1 MFPTAARSLEY
12 IMASS
17 PASTLASQAYSGPS
31 RHRMTVDEF
40 HRMGEAGIL
49 HPEDRTELI
58 HGEVF
63 DVSPIGRLHA
73 ALVAGLAAAFH
84 ESLGRSVVVWTQ
96 NPVRLGLRNEVQPDL
111 VVLAPR
117 ADFYATALPE
127 PADVRLIVEVADS
140 SLDHDVT
147 VKIPLYAEHGVPEV
161 WIVEA
166 ASRQTHRFR
175 SPVGGTFSERDTVPP
190 DRPLEFAQFRG
201 SLAAILPI
209 AG

>member
-1 MFPTAARSLEY
+1 M
-12 IMASS
+12 
-17 PASTLASQAYSGPS
+17 
-31 RHRMTVDEF
+31 
-40 HRMGEAGIL
+40 
-49 HPEDRTELI
+49 
-58 HGEVF
+58 
-63 DVSPIGRLHA
+63 
-73 ALVAGLAAAFH
+73 
-84 ESLGRSVVVWTQ
+84 
-96 NPVRLGLRNEVQPDL
+96 QPDL

-161 WIVEA
+161 WIIEA
-166 ASRQTHRFR
+166 VSRQTHRFR
-175 SPVGGTFSERDTVPP
+175 SQVGGTFSERDTVPP
-190 DRPLEFAQFRG
+190 DKPLEFAKFRG